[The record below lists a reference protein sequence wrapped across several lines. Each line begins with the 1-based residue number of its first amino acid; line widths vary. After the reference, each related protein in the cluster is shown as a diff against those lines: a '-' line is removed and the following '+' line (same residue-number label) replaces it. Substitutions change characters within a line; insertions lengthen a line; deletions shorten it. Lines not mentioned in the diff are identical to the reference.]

1 MNLSKKSGKREDI
14 SSLSPEKFALC
25 DQIVDYLL
33 IKVKK
38 ILEDSLDSI
47 NFTFWS
53 NWRDHTSIS

>member
-47 NFTFWS
+47 NFTF
-53 NWRDHTSIS
+53 